1 MPPLPRHTS
10 WAGPQEGRCG
20 PARAFWP
27 SKAGEV
33 CHPRAGADMFQIN
46 GRSTDKDLCFPAQ
59 RFPKLVPK
67 DTGSVRHLS
76 SNKFRKTVYFTFLL
90 KGHKFW
96 TLNVFQ

>member
-1 MPPLPRHTS
+1 MAHSGQLRP
-10 WAGPQEGRCG
+10 
-20 PARAFWP
+20 
-27 SKAGEV
+27 GEV
-33 CHPRAGADMFQIN
+33 CHLGAGADMFQIN
-46 GRSTDKDLCFPAQ
+46 GSSTNKDLCFPAQ